1 VQALPF
7 AVSLAA
13 AALTAPALLRRLEEG
28 GHTRLNYR
36 GASLPCPFGVL
47 IAAAAAIALIALSLW
62 GRYVDAADV
71 PIVGLPLVAGVAFLG
86 LLDDAIA
93 GASRGWRGHGAATL
107 RGDLSTGAL
116 KAAGTLGLALFFALG
131 LSAAEGRPDEDF
143 LLIALVVTL
152 ATNLFNLLD
161 LRPGRAVKAFVLLG
175 IGLVVGEGGLDAA
188 EALGIWIGPILVAG
202 AFDLRERAMLGDSG
216 SNVIGAVAGAWLALT
231 LDTTGLAVAA
241 AVLALITAY
250 GEFRSINALVERTPG
265 LRHLD
270 SFGRVHRA

>member
-1 VQALPF
+1 MQALPF
-7 AVSLAA
+7 AVSLTAA
-13 AALTAPALLRRLEEG
+13 AVTAPALLRRLREG
-28 GHTRLNYR
+28 GHTRQNYR
-36 GASLPCPFGVL
+36 GAALPCPFGVL
-47 IAAAAAIALIALSLW
+47 IGAAAAMALIPLSLW
-62 GRYVDAADV
+62 AQYVDAGDV
-71 PIVGLPLVAGVAFLG
+71 PIAGLPLVAGVAFLG

-93 GASRGWRGHGAATL
+93 GAPRGWRGHAAATL

-116 KAAGTLGLALFFALG
+116 KAVGTLGLALFFALG
-131 LSAAEGRPDEDF
+131 LSAAEDRPGEDF

-175 IGLVVGEGGLDAA
+175 IGLVVGEGGLDVA

-216 SNVIGAVAGAWLALT
+216 SNVIGAVAGAWLALA
-231 LDTTGLAVAA
+231 LDTTGLAVAVT
-241 AVLALITAY
+241 VLALVTAY

-270 SFGRVHRA
+270 SLGRVHRA

>member
-13 AALTAPALLRRLEEG
+13 AALTAPALLRRLVEG
-28 GHTRLNYR
+28 GHTRRNYR
-36 GASLPCPFGVL
+36 GESLPCPFGVL
-47 IAAAAAIALIALSLW
+47 VGAAAAIALIPLSLW
-62 GRYVDAADV
+62 AQYVDAADV
-71 PIVGLPLVAGVAFLG
+71 PVVGLPLVAGVAFLG

-93 GASRGWRGHGAATL
+93 GASRGWRGHVAATL

-131 LSAAEGRPDEDF
+131 LSGADDRPGEDF

-152 ATNLFNLLD
+152 ATNVFNLLD
-161 LRPGRAVKAFVLLG
+161 LRPGRAAKAFVLLG
-175 IGLVVGEGGLDAA
+175 IGLVIGEGGLDGA

-231 LDTTGLAVAA
+231 LDTTGLAVAV
-241 AVLALITAY
+241 AVLVLITAY

-270 SFGRVHRA
+270 SLGRVHRA